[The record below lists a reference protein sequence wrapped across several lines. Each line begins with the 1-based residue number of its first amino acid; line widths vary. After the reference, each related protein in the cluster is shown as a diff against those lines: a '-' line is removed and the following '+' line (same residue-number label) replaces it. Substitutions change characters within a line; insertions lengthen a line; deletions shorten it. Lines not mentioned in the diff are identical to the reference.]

1 MHVEAGNDLTKH
13 SRKRPNEAGPM
24 PMASPN
30 QDDSDSL
37 DTIKAYLEFRPAY
50 SAWVDDDGNYHLLVM
65 ESTAAG
71 EKHMCPGRDCA
82 FCAWRRQHPVRE
94 HAS

>member
-1 MHVEAGNDLTKH
+1 
-13 SRKRPNEAGPM
+13 M

-50 SAWVDDDGNYHLLVM
+50 SAWMDDDAM
-65 ESTAAG
+65 ESTVAG
-71 EKHMCPGRDCA
+71 EKHMCPGHDCA
-82 FCAWRRQHPVRE
+82 FCAWRRQHPVR
-94 HAS
+94 